1 MFYPWNIRLFGEQ
14 ESERRCQMAQ
24 LMNQI
29 RSSGETRYDVRTR
42 IGGRVVTRTFKRKK
56 DAVSYTMEVTKLR
69 DMNRDA

>member
-1 MFYPWNIRLFGEQ
+1 
-14 ESERRCQMAQ
+14 MAQ